1 MSAIDPMP
9 TSGADIAR
17 SIGGPA
23 AQDAE
28 LTHGHGL
35 SELNGCVVAG
45 EDDAVA
51 GCHGE
56 VVAIWRLGQVG
67 SGAFCFVN
75 FSSSRMTTRCS
86 KVRISSP

>member
-28 LTHGHGL
+28 LTHGQGIEL
-35 SELNGCVVAG
+35 SLRNFFHNDE
-45 EDDAVA
+45 
-51 GCHGE
+51 
-56 VVAIWRLGQVG
+56 GQITTAFPRHSG
-67 SGAFCFVN
+67 SSA
-75 FSSSRMTTRCS
+75 
-86 KVRISSP
+86 